1 MKNTFAER
9 LKTVMD
15 FYDIKQA
22 ELSEVTKV
30 PKSAIS
36 QYLSGEFIPRPKRV
50 ALLANF
56 FGVTEEWLMGYD
68 VPFEINPV
76 AKYRHLP
83 DLDIFSDEYAHSTEN
98 NRSVT
103 EESNDDILKKYPKL
117 KPIPEMRK
125 VPLLGAVACGKPIY
139 KEENEWI
146 SLPADIKA
154 DFCLRCEGDSM
165 IDARI
170 NDGDIVF
177 IKACPEVENGQIA
190 AVSIDNEV
198 TLKRV
203 FYYPEKNKLVLY
215 PENKAYEPFVYMN
228 EELNDIRILGKAVVF
243 LSKAK

>member
-1 MKNTFAER
+1 MSIFLLTFPQNGYIIYMKGADNMIGDR
-9 LKTVMD
+9 
-15 FYDIKQA
+15 IKSLRKSKGYNMRQMA
-22 ELSEVTKV
+22 SALNLPYTTYVNYEKGAREPNSEQLIL
-30 PKSAIS
+30 IS
-36 QYLSGEFIPRPKRV
+36 KY
-50 ALLANF
+50 
-56 FGVTEEWLMGYD
+56 FGVSIDYLMGRTD
-68 VPFEINPV
+68 VPF
-76 AKYRHLP
+76 
-83 DLDIFSDEYAHSTEN
+83 
-98 NRSVT
+98 T
-103 EESNDDILKKYPKL
+103 EETSENIFEKYPNIQPL
-117 KPIPEMRK
+117 PEMRK
-125 VPLLGAVACGKPIY
+125 VPLLGAIACGEPIY
-139 KEENEWI
+139 REEDEWI
-146 SLPADIKA
+146 SLPNDIKA
-154 DFCLRCEGDSM
+154 DFCLRCQGDSM

>member
-1 MKNTFAER
+1 MKVSTTSKR
-9 LKTVMD
+9 LK
-15 FYDIKQA
+15 QL
-22 ELSEVTKV
+22 LSERNMRQVDILDAAKPYTEKYNV
-30 PKSAIS
+30 KLNKNDLS
-36 QYLSGEFIPRPKRV
+36 QYINGKTEPGQSKLSILGM
-50 ALLANF
+50 ALNVNEA
-56 FGVTEEWLMGYD
+56 WLMGYD
-68 VPFEINPV
+68 VPMERNKKDV
-76 AKYRHLP
+76 DY
-83 DLDIFSDEYAHSTEN
+83 
-98 NRSVT
+98 
-103 EESNDDILKKYPKL
+103 SNIKGIMPL
-117 KPIPEMRK
+117 PEMRK

-139 KEENEWI
+139 CEEDEWI
-146 SLPADIKA
+146 SLPTDIKA

-228 EELNDIRILGKAVVF
+228 EELNDIRILGRAVVF
-243 LSKAK
+243 LSRAK